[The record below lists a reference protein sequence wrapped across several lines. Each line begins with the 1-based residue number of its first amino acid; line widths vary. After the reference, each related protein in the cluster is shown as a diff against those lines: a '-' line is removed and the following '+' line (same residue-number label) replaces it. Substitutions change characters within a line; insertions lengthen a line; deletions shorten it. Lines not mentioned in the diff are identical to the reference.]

1 MPESELSLRDKGNKC
16 INISKNIYNL
26 YIKNIFKMIE

>member
-1 MPESELSLRDKGNKC
+1 MPESELSLRDKGNKY
-16 INISKNIYNL
+16 INISKKKYNL

>member
-1 MPESELSLRDKGNKC
+1 MPESELSLRDKGNKY